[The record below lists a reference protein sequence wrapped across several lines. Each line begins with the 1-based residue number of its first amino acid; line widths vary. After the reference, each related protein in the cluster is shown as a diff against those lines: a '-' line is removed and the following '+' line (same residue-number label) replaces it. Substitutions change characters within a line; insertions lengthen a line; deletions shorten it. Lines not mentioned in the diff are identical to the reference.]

1 MFYII
6 SKIIFYEYIHINKS
20 KKNIIETD
28 NILENNLYENDS
40 SFTEY
45 QTQLKPIA
53 FYYPDYNNISYLK
66 YFYNN
71 KNLNQ
76 INFKVIEEL
85 IEKQIKLAKA
95 HGIYGFAVYFDILN
109 SEYYHNIVNNFY

>member
-6 SKIIFYEYIHINKS
+6 SRIIFYKYIHINTT

-53 FYYPDYNNISYLK
+53 FYYPDYHTSHSFIK
-66 YFYNN
+66 
-71 KNLNQ
+71 
-76 INFKVIEEL
+76 IKVITISL
-85 IEKQIKLAKA
+85 I
-95 HGIYGFAVYFDILN
+95 
-109 SEYYHNIVNNFY
+109 